1 MSIVYSVT
9 MLHSLYK
16 SQFQTKL
23 PSVAQCG
30 ESVTPHWNRCEICA
44 FTWNG
49 NHDCM
54 DSYGN
59 DWILPT
65 NIHRTIVNVTAPL
78 DKGHRPCWS
87 DLRWPAKC
95 VTTADGCGSC
105 CSRRSPLSSADWTC
119 AAGAQRPARPWTPH
133 IANVQSQ
140 LEMEQSLEFT
150 KISSDILPSNTLSAC
165 SCLCALTWVGRVSQ
179 SRGPFGVAVT

>member
-1 MSIVYSVT
+1 MYEVQLT
-9 MLHSLYK
+9 Q

-23 PSVAQCG
+23 LSVGQCG
-30 ESVTPHWNRCEICA
+30 VTENPCEICVVKSSA
-44 FTWNG
+44 FTWKSWLHG
-49 NHDCM
+49 FLFK
-54 DSYGN
+54 
-59 DWILPT
+59 WFLPT
-65 NIHRTIVNVTAPL
+65 NIHRTMVNVTAPL

-95 VTTADGCGSC
+95 VTTANGCGSC
-105 CSRRSPLSSADWTC
+105 CNRRSPLSSADWTC

-150 KISSDILPSNTLSAC
+150 KISSDILPSNAYLHVC
-165 SCLCALTWVGRVSQ
+165 VCVH
-179 SRGPFGVAVT
+179 